1 MPQGNHQYNTQ
12 SAEDATIF
20 YFNANI
26 FKYNHF
32 LSTITDTNLL
42 HHPLYLNRSKKQLNK
57 WMQLKFCSC

>member
-42 HHPLYLNRSKKQLNK
+42 H
-57 WMQLKFCSC
+57 